1 MAALVGAKRR
11 RRLDRRLVKALHQ
24 LSRLLLFFLQSTMSA
39 NAILGRWPSLEAIK
53 SRFPGCCAN
62 FGSFDCGDGVCLS
75 VSHFHDGIA
84 DCSDGSDEHCFPEQ
98 ISCGS
103 FCADLLHLGECLRN
117 PNCTESTETNHLQAP
132 VPSPFCPFRKRRLCG
147 LANTVSC
154 RGYGQC
160 ILEKWLKDGKR
171 DCLDGSDEDE
181 QYANLF
187 QFADRRTPPPASS
200 NLVSTS
206 VTLSPPFPLFSSP
219 PRPFLTSSATTPTIL
234 WPILKAEGSKGGTSS
249 PAAISK
255 GEAKENPALNDFGA
269 EFARFLMTPS
279 KMSFPSVTPTSV
291 ATPLFGAVF
300 GEEKSV
306 DRWIIFPNWPTSAT
320 PEGIPTR
327 EWPKGKAPILNG
339 WTATAIKE
347 EENVRWSWMAGTG
360 SSTPKNPF
368 GDEKEG
374 RGGGVE
380 DVQQTNEESQRW
392 TLPFPF
398 QRPGK
403 AELEWTTKAQVWEP
417 EGKVALDGAE
427 TAKAIGTQPDG
438 GKRAKGAA
446 ATGGTAAPEA
456 AEKSSQRPPLTQRT
470 WTTSTSQLWAASST
484 APRAKPSP
492 SSPSRRPFASLTLV
506 TSSPSSIQSFSSPAH
521 RWALPAS
528 SQSIAA
534 SSKKLIGLNCT
545 ARINRMAKELEE
557 SAVPF
562 RCSCPPGQFQTSEGF
577 CSFATV
583 STFRAKIVSLCGHNF
598 ADSFSSSAPSLQ
610 EQLIV
615 LKLLDS
621 LPDHSFCVR
630 KIVNDGQI
638 VVNTVSELTD
648 GACHQFD
655 LNDCDEKAQCLS
667 DRMLFRCRCLPGTK
681 DNSPEREGR
690 QCEGTVILQTCSKLL
705 GVCVIVWLLMLLL
718 LCFLL
723 PLLSIFC
730 LKYCFKI
737 DPTLLRVRL
746 RHIWRN
752 LINKLK
758 GGEPTKLPTI
768 TTSQI
773 ADEMRRESLKVL
785 PGTASRDEAVT
796 LKVPSV
802 SNGFGQQATI
812 HSSHRLMPSDS
823 EEYLIVEE
831 GDTGGKELLKREQQQ
846 KEKEEGVEEEARLS
860 DKQTARRQQTEL
872 STVPSSSE
880 TGVIMLPTAR
890 EGSVQSADGTT
901 TRSEE
906 VVEQTTEVEVHEQV
920 ERVEEEKKGAE
931 REAEELGRPKSAAS
945 RIGTPTIWDQYK
957 ILGDQFSKY
966 GSLEIER
973 RKGSVT
979 ESLEE
984 LLKKREKSVEE
995 RMEEAITQRGRVGQG
1010 GQREGRDGATKG
1022 EEELDANLGLSGKR
1036 REAEEREEQV
1046 MEEHEEETKQEGEPE
1061 EEQRETRKLILL
1073 KTLREGTLNIGFV
1086 MPPLPDGIGISRR
1099 PFFDDAGR
1107 LPPPK
1112 QHFPFKRRFFE
1123 TNGGRLYGKA
1133 ISQPILSKSPA
1144 VIREGTADFVVVKGR
1159 MGKEEDERLRK
1170 LRLLEER
1177 RQRWRRGEEARTMG
1191 RMREQPEDERKEGGG
1206 KRGDRSV
1213 TGQRRRAAFVRGG
1226 GGKEEAAQKR
1236 ACQVTPPGAHQGLV
1250 RDERSA
1256 AKVRKMIMSQ
1266 KSVPTPMFDPDLP
1279 STSQAAAYWEKS
1291 LRRCFSPVGLQLED
1305 YAKRR
1310 SDHFRKEGQT
1320 LRSIECQLEERVHSG
1335 CITSRKPWNISPQ
1348 PDPDLPA
1355 SPLFRWSREYIQDAS
1370 LTPSHLDL
1378 GEPEHVDGMALG
1390 GAADIDS
1397 PKRRRK
1403 GRTVRIQEDV
1413 ADDGGRRRRLGRGTE
1428 KGTNAGTWL
1437 EYD

>member
-1 MAALVGAKRR
+1 MTSGAGRKSIGAEGWSSGRR
-11 RRLDRRLVKALHQ
+11 VPDGRLFSLGIFSVIVVKWRHLWEQ
-24 LSRLLLFFLQSTMSA
+24 K
-39 NAILGRWPSLEAIK
+39 GDV

-75 VSHFHDGIA
+75 VLHFHDGIA

-98 ISCGS
+98 ISCGT

-117 PNCTESTETNHLQAP
+117 PNCTESTETNHLQAS
-132 VPSPFCPFRKRRLCG
+132 VPSPLCPFRKRRLCG

-187 QFADRRTPPPASS
+187 QFVGRRTPSPASS
-200 NLVSTS
+200 NFVSTS
-206 VTLSPPFPLFSSP
+206 ATLSPPFPLPSP
-219 PRPFLTSSATTPTIL
+219 TPRPFLTSSATTPAIW
-234 WPILKAEGSKGGTSS
+234 WPILEAEGSKGAS
-249 PAAISK
+249 PTAISNGE
-255 GEAKENPALNDFGA
+255 GEAKEKF
-269 EFARFLMTPS
+269 
-279 KMSFPSVTPTSV
+279 V
-291 ATPLFGAVF
+291 PLH
-300 GEEKSV
+300 
-306 DRWIIFPNWPTSAT
+306 R
-320 PEGIPTR
+320 
-327 EWPKGKAPILNG
+327 
-339 WTATAIKE
+339 
-347 EENVRWSWMAGTG
+347 
-360 SSTPKNPF
+360 
-368 GDEKEG
+368 DEKEG
-374 RGGGVE
+374 RGGVE
-380 DVQQTNEESQRW
+380 DVQRANEESQRWTLPFPFQRPGGAEDVQRANEESQRW

-403 AELEWTTKAQVWEP
+403 ATEWTTKAQLWEP
-417 EGKVALDGAE
+417 EEKVGSDGAE
-427 TAKAIGTQPDG
+427 TAKATGTQSDG
-438 GKRAKGAA
+438 GQRAKGA
-446 ATGGTAAPEA
+446 ATGGTAALEA
-456 AEKSSQRPPLTQRT
+456 AEKSSQRPPPTQRT
-470 WTTSTSQLWAASST
+470 WTTN
-484 APRAKPSP
+484 AKSD
-492 SSPSRRPFASLTLV
+492 
-506 TSSPSSIQSFSSPAH
+506 
-521 RWALPAS
+521 
-528 SQSIAA
+528 
-534 SSKKLIGLNCT
+534 KC
-545 ARINRMAKELEE
+545 RI
-557 SAVPF
+557 SA
-562 RCSCPPGQFQTSEGF
+562 GF

-598 ADSFSSSAPSLQ
+598 AASFSSSAPSLQ

-615 LKLLDS
+615 LKMLDS

-638 VVNTVSELTD
+638 VVNTVCPVECSIEMLEASTKSRGSLPEVNLKVSELTD
-648 GACHQFD
+648 GACYQFD

-667 DRMLFRCRCLPGTK
+667 DKLLFRCRCLPGTK
-681 DNSPEREGR
+681 DTSPEGEGEGR

-723 PLLSIFC
+723 PLLSLFC

-752 LINKLK
+752 LMDKLK

-785 PGTASRDEAVT
+785 PGTAARDEAVT

-812 HSSHRLMPSDS
+812 HSAHRLVPSDS

-831 GDTGGKELLKREQQQ
+831 GDTGGRELLKREEQQ
-846 KEKEEGVEEEARLS
+846 KEREEGVEEEARLS
-860 DKQTARRQQTEL
+860 DKQTVRRQQTEL

-901 TRSEE
+901 TKSEE

-931 REAEELGRPKSAAS
+931 REAEELERPKSAAS

-957 ILGDQFSKY
+957 ILGDQFTKY

-984 LLKKREKSVEE
+984 LLRKREKSVEE
-995 RMEEAITQRGRVGQG
+995 RVDEKGQ
-1010 GQREGRDGATKG
+1010 DGATKG
-1022 EEELDANLGLSGKR
+1022 EEELDAKMELSGKR
-1036 REAEEREEQV
+1036 GEAEEREEQV
-1046 MEEHEEETKQEGEPE
+1046 MEEHEEGTKQEGEPE
-1061 EEQRETRKLILL
+1061 EEHRETGKVILSE
-1073 KTLREGTLNIGFV
+1073 TLREGTLNIGFV

-1107 LPPPK
+1107 LPSPT
-1112 QHFPFKRRFFE
+1112 QHFPFKRRPFG

-1144 VIREGTADFVVVKGR
+1144 VIKEGAADFVVVKGR
-1159 MGKEEDERLRK
+1159 VGKEEDERLRK

-1177 RQRWRRGEEARTMG
+1177 RQRGA
-1191 RMREQPEDERKEGGG
+1191 
-1206 KRGDRSV
+1206 
-1213 TGQRRRAAFVRGG
+1213 

-1236 ACQVTPPGAHQGLV
+1236 ACRVMPPGAHRGSV

-1256 AKVRKMIMSQ
+1256 AKVRKMMMSQ
-1266 KSVPTPMFDPDLP
+1266 PMFDPDLP
-1279 STSQAAAYWEKS
+1279 STSQAAVYWEKS
-1291 LRRCFSPVGLQLED
+1291 LRRCFSPAGLQLEE
-1305 YAKRR
+1305 YAKQR
-1310 SDHFRKEGQT
+1310 SHHLRKEGQT
-1320 LRSIECQLEERVHSG
+1320 LHSIECQLEERVHSG
-1335 CITSRKPWNISPQ
+1335 CITSRKPWNVSPQ

-1355 SPLFRWSREYIQDAS
+1355 SPLFREMTELSDGSMAQS
-1370 LTPSHLDL
+1370 LERLEQRVHSGCITGRKQWDSSPHKDRGALRKAPSHLDL

-1390 GAADIDS
+1390 GAEDMDS
-1397 PKRRRK
+1397 PKRSRK
-1403 GRTVRIQEDV
+1403 GRTVRIREDV
-1413 ADDGGRRRRLGRGTE
+1413 ANDGGGRRRLGRGTE
-1428 KGTNAGTWL
+1428 NGTDAGTWL